1 MQTEIYLVSMIK
13 TAFVSEQ
20 LYSLYFSRWPYIFV
34 LGGQKNTNYDIM
46 PAYASKYEIVQTV
59 MFLPREREAET
70 NKMKDDWT
78 WMFQYNDDIL

>member
-1 MQTEIYLVSMIK
+1 MIK

-59 MFLPREREAET
+59 MFLPRERGRDQQNERWLNMNVSE
-70 NKMKDDWT
+70 
-78 WMFQYNDDIL
+78 